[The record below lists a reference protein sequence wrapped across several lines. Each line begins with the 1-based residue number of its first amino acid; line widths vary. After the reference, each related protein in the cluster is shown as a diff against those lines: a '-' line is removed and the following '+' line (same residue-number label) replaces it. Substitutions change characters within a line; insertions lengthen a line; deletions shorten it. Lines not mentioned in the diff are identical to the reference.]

1 MRVVHCCLSNFYIDD
16 YTYQE
21 NMLIHKHV
29 EMGCD
34 VLVLASTETYNS
46 ELRLDY
52 LNPSEYIGSEGAR
65 VIRVPYSSILPFF
78 LMKKIRAYS
87 GVIDILENFKPD
99 VIMFHGPCAWELL
112 VVTKYVKRHGI
123 KLYVD
128 SHEDKN
134 NSARSWISYILLYKF
149 FYVPIIRKCR
159 KYVNKFLYIS
169 YESKLFC
176 NNIYGLS
183 DAELE
188 FYPLG
193 GIVFDDLEYKNRRSK
208 SRCELDINADDI
220 VFFQSGKFDKKKKLL
235 QSLEAFKKTSASN
248 VRLVIAGGFDEEIAC
263 KALELIHS
271 DKRIRYL
278 GWVDPEQLQDLLCC
292 ADVYVQPGSQSATL
306 QMSICARCAV
316 IIDDVIS
323 HRFIIKDNGFFVKNN
338 KDLQQ
343 AYQDLIES
351 PTKIAEMSRFSLEY
365 AKENLDYQ
373 KLADRLLR

>member
-1 MRVVHCCLSNFYIDD
+1 
-16 YTYQE
+16 
-21 NMLIHKHV
+21 MLVLKHV

-46 ELRLDY
+46 KMQLDY
-52 LNPSEYIGSEGAR
+52 LSPSEYTGREGAK
-65 VIRVPYSSILPFF
+65 VIRVPYSKILPFF
-78 LMKKIRAYS
+78 FMKKIRAYL
-87 GVIDILENFKPD
+87 GVNKILEDFKPD

-159 KYVNKFLYIS
+159 NYVNKFLYIS

-183 DAELE
+183 DGELE

-193 GIVFDDLEYKNRRSK
+193 GIVFNDVEYKNRRDK
-208 SRCELDINADDI
+208 SRYELDVNSDDI
-220 VFFQSGKFDKKKKLL
+220 VFFQSGKFDKQKKLL
-235 QSLEAFKKTSASN
+235 QSLKAFKETSASN
-248 VRLVIAGGFDEEIAC
+248 VRLFIAGGFDEEIEC
-263 KALELIHS
+263 EALELIHS
-271 DKRIRYL
+271 DKRIQYL
-278 GWVDPEQLQDLLCC
+278 GWVDPEQLQNLLCC

-323 HRFIIKDNGFFVKNN
+323 HRFIIKNNGVFVKNN

-343 AYQDLIES
+343 AYQDLIDS

-373 KLADRLLR
+373 KLAGRLLR